1 MGTLSIPRNWEM
13 IMAGDKME
21 PLSEIWS
28 ARYDDRDDE
37 AIAWHV
43 WAQKMAVRDEAMANP
58 IKNFELPEEG
68 PSEPAGEA

>member
-1 MGTLSIPRNWEM
+1 MHMSADRL
-13 IMAGDKME
+13 E

-43 WAQKMAVRDEAMANP
+43 WAQKMAVRDEAMAHP
-58 IKNFELPEEG
+58 IKNFEMPAEAPPE
-68 PSEPAGEA
+68 SAGEA

>member
-1 MGTLSIPRNWEM
+1 MNMS
-13 IMAGDKME
+13 GDKME

-68 PSEPAGEA
+68 PSEPAGDV

>member
-1 MGTLSIPRNWEM
+1 MNMS
-13 IMAGDKME
+13 GDKME

-58 IKNFELPEEG
+58 IKNFELPEEA
-68 PSEPAGEA
+68 PAEPAGDA

>member
-1 MGTLSIPRNWEM
+1 MN
-13 IMAGDKME
+13 MAGDKME

-43 WAQKMAVRDEAMANP
+43 WAQKMAVRDEAMAHP
-58 IKNFELPEEG
+58 IKNFEMPEEV
-68 PSEPAGEA
+68 PAEPTGDA

>member
-1 MGTLSIPRNWEM
+1 MNMS
-13 IMAGDKME
+13 ADKLE

-43 WAQKMAVRDEAMANP
+43 WAQKMAVRDEAMAHP
-58 IKNFELPEEG
+58 IKNFELPEET